1 MSVYLIAQI
10 NIHDRTTYA
19 KYASGFMDIF
29 TRYRGRILSVD
40 EAPRVIEGEWRYT
53 RTVLIEFPSEDQAL
67 SWYNSREYQ
76 DLAQHRFAA
85 SDANVVLIQG
95 R

>member
-1 MSVYLIAQI
+1 MSVYIVAQI
-10 NIHDRTTYA
+10 SIRDRATYA
-19 KYASGFMDIF
+19 KYASGFREIF
-29 TRYRGRILSVD
+29 AAHGGRILSVD
-40 EAPRVIEGEWRYT
+40 EEPQILEGGWPYT
-53 RTVLIEFPSEDQAL
+53 RTVLLEFPSGDQAL

-76 DLAQHRFAA
+76 ELAQHRHAA